1 MTVRAG
7 PGSASRA
14 PRSGVTL
21 LEILVVI
28 VILSMI
34 LGLSLGILR
43 NANKDLGVMAAANTV
58 SSMLRAAAEHAR
70 AENAPAWVVLDM
82 NERSIGALTRE
93 TIGMWHFEDTTG
105 AFGKDIKVSG
115 AVQDKGRVGL
125 AYRFNGPHFIDC
137 GEVLVY
143 RPDQGMAIEMW
154 FYRFPGTGKHILAS
168 IGNDMEVWADPVGRV
183 HVRVGNV
190 TANSETHLIPRE
202 SWIYLQAVYNGREI
216 KILLNGAEV
225 GTKPCRHTWKSAAPL
240 IVGSRKDGIAGY
252 IDEVRLSL
260 VVPHD
265 TYALPPEVEFDLP
278 KGSKVQDGE
287 FIIAFDNAG
296 RLDGARHP
304 QELTLTLHSPV
315 ASRTIVVTRQGLI
328 KR

>member
-1 MTVRAG
+1 
-7 PGSASRA
+7 
-14 PRSGVTL
+14 VTL

-125 AYRFNGPHFIDC
+125 AYRFNGSQFIDC

-154 FYRFPGTGKHILAS
+154 FYRFPGTSKHVLAS
-168 IGNDMEVWADPVGRV
+168 IGNDMEVWADPVGRIQ
-183 HVRVGNV
+183 VRVGGV

-202 SWIYLQAVYNGREI
+202 SWVYLQAVYNGREI

-225 GTKPCRHTWKSAAPL
+225 GTKLCRHTWKSAAPL

-278 KGSKVQDGE
+278 QGSKVQDGE

-315 ASRTIVVTRQGLI
+315 ASRTIVITRQGLI

>member
-1 MTVRAG
+1 
-7 PGSASRA
+7 
-14 PRSGVTL
+14 VTL

-34 LGLSLGILR
+34 LAMSLGILR

-58 SSMLRAAAEHAR
+58 ASMLRAAGEHAR
-70 AENAPAWVVLDM
+70 AESAPAWVVLDM
-82 NERSIGALTRE
+82 NERTIGTLTRE
-93 TIGMWHFEDTTG
+93 TIGMWHFEDTSG

-125 AYRFNGPHFIDC
+125 AYRFNGPQFIDC
-137 GEVLVY
+137 GEVQV
-143 RPDQGMAIEMW
+143 RQPDQGMAIEMW

-168 IGNDMEVWADPVGRV
+168 IGKDMELWADPVGRV
-183 HVRVGNV
+183 NLRVGNIV
-190 TANSETHLIPRE
+190 ANSETHLVPRE
-202 SWIYLQAVYNGREI
+202 SWIYVQAVYNGREI

-225 GTKPCRHTWKSAAPL
+225 GSKPCRHKWTTAAPL
-240 IVGSRKDGIAGY
+240 IVGSRKDGIAGF

-278 KGSKVQDGE
+278 KGSKLQDNE
-287 FIIAFDNAG
+287 FIIAFDSAG
-296 RLDGARHP
+296 RLDAARHP
-304 QELTLTLHSPV
+304 QELTLTIHSPV
-315 ASRTIVVTRQGLI
+315 ASRTIGVTRQGLV